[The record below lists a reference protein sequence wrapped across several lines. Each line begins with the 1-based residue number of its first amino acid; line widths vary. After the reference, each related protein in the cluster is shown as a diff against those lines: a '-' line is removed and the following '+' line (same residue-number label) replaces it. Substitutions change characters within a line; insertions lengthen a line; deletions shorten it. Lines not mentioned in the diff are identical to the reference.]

1 MVDPYVELAE
11 LAQRQLA
18 AVREGRPEDLGG
30 LAAERAALIA
40 GLPATPPASA
50 ADALRRALATEAQLA
65 DVLGAAHRD
74 LGHRL
79 ARLRRGRQAVRAYGH
94 VGVR

>member
-1 MVDPYVELAE
+1 MDDPYTQLVE

-18 AVREGRPEDLGG
+18 AIRDGRPEDLDG

-40 GLPATPPASA
+40 ALPPTPPASA

-65 DVLGAAHRD
+65 DAMGAAHRD
-74 LGHRL
+74 LAHRL
-79 ARLRRGRQAVRAYGH
+79 AHLRRGRNAVRAYGH